1 MKSKTIALPDLT
13 DTSYST
19 ILKVSAPTI
28 LSALSSNI
36 MEVIDQMILAH
47 YSPEAMTGAAS
58 AGMWCGTFRCTT
70 ISLVFIAGAFVGNYN
85 GAGKYKFAGMPVW
98 QMIWFSLF
106 LFVLSIPISMF
117 CGTYAIAP
125 ALQSEGLPYFKL
137 LMACT
142 PIFTMR
148 SAINAFFIA
157 TGRGFLVTISVFIAI
172 IFNTIVD
179 LILVNG
185 HCGITAFM
193 GAKGAAIGTIVA
205 GISELIFALIFF
217 LNKQTREKYGT
228 LNCKLRPRHIKRYIK
243 MGAFA
248 SVGHVCENL
257 VYSLIYYCL
266 ASTSTEYAVIQ
277 TICLTT
283 YMFLLTAV
291 MGIEKGVMSMTANL
305 LGAKLHKK
313 IDKLLVRGV
322 IMHIAIAVVFST
334 IVMLFPNIIIG
345 NFVDLNTAD
354 PEFINRIVK
363 VLHAV
368 LLCYVIDGVVWVEAG
383 ALEGGGDLNFQMV
396 VLALSAWI
404 CIAFP
409 VFLMYHS
416 GTLTEGKNWTLSVC
430 AATLNAIILFKRY
443 RSGKWVHINV

>member
-1 MKSKTIALPDLT
+1 
-13 DTSYST
+13 
-19 ILKVSAPTI
+19 
-28 LSALSSNI
+28 
-36 MEVIDQMILAH
+36 
-47 YSPEAMTGAAS
+47 
-58 AGMWCGTFRCTT
+58 
-70 ISLVFIAGAFVGNYN
+70 
-85 GAGKYKFAGMPVW
+85 
-98 QMIWFSLF
+98 
-106 LFVLSIPISMF
+106 
-117 CGTYAIAP
+117 
-125 ALQSEGLPYFKL
+125 
-137 LMACT
+137 
-142 PIFTMR
+142 
-148 SAINAFFIA
+148 
-157 TGRGFLVTISVFIAI
+157 
-172 IFNTIVD
+172 
-179 LILVNG
+179 
-185 HCGITAFM
+185 
-193 GAKGAAIGTIVA
+193 
-205 GISELIFALIFF
+205 
-217 LNKQTREKYGT
+217 
-228 LNCKLRPRHIKRYIK
+228 
-243 MGAFA
+243 
-248 SVGHVCENL
+248 
-257 VYSLIYYCL
+257 
-266 ASTSTEYAVIQ
+266 
-277 TICLTT
+277 
-283 YMFLLTAV
+283 MFLLTAV

>member
-1 MKSKTIALPDLT
+1 MSSKTVALPDLT

-19 ILKVSAPTI
+19 ILKVSAPTM

-47 YSPEAMTGAAS
+47 YSPEAMAGAAS

-98 QMIWFSLF
+98 QMIWFSMF

-117 CGTYAIAP
+117 CGPYAIAP
-125 ALQSEGLPYFKL
+125 ALQAEGLPYFKL
-137 LMACT
+137 LMACV

-157 TGRGFLVTISVFIAI
+157 IGRGYLVAISVFIAI

-205 GISELIFALIFF
+205 GISELVFAFVFF
-217 LNKQTREKYGT
+217 LNKQTRKKYNT
-228 LNCKLRPRHIKRYIK
+228 LNCKLRLRHLKRYIK

-248 SVGHVCENL
+248 STGHVCENL

-266 ASTSTEYAVIQ
+266 ARTSTEYAVIQ

-291 MGIEKGVMSMTANL
+291 MGIEKGIMSMTANL
-305 LGAKLHKK
+305 LGAKLQSK
-313 IDKLLVRGV
+313 IDKLLLRGI
-322 IMHIAIAVVFST
+322 IMHIAIAIIFSAV
-334 IVMLFPNIIIG
+334 VMLFPNIIIG
-345 NFVDLNTAD
+345 NFIDLNTAD
-354 PEFINRIVK
+354 PDFINRTIN

-368 LLCYVIDGVVWVEAG
+368 LLCYVIDGIVWVEAG
-383 ALEGGGDLNFQMV
+383 VLEGGGDLNFQMV

-409 VFLMYHS
+409 IFLMYHA

-430 AATLNAIILFKRY
+430 SATLNAITLFKRY
-443 RSGKWVHINV
+443 RSGRWIHISI